1 MTSKK
6 CIEEREVVVSS
17 RENKTLIESGINAI
31 FLERERTTRFQSRQI
46 CSVVIEGD
54 AREIIFETQCV
65 VKPSSERETLR
76 AV

>member
-6 CIEEREVVVSS
+6 CIEGREVVVSV

-31 FLERERTTRFQSRQI
+31 FLEREGTTRFQSRRI
-46 CSVVIEGD
+46 CSAVIEGD
-54 AREIIFETQCV
+54 ARERIFETQSV
-65 VKPSSERETLR
+65 VRSSSERETLR